1 MRSILKWT
9 LSIVGI
15 LVGLFVVFS
24 IVLIVY
30 MNIANREVERTCNY
44 IEKNR
49 TNSNVLKEV
58 REANFVGPDFENE
71 GVILHNYYVKWIHE
85 PTCVV
90 KTSPDGNILSV
101 TFLPD

>member
-1 MRSILKWT
+1 MRSIFKWT
-9 LSIVGI
+9 LRIVGI

-24 IVLIVY
+24 IALIVY
-30 MNIANREVERTCNY
+30 MNIDSREVEKTCEY

-49 TNSNVLKEV
+49 TNPNVLKEV
-58 REANFVGPDFENE
+58 REANFVGPDFENP
-71 GVILHNYYVKWIHE
+71 GVILHVYSVSFLLG
-85 PTCVV
+85 PTCAV